1 MNLTTIRYV
10 ILTAL
15 RDFLFVGILGALIAS
30 VFLSH
35 FLASTV
41 MLEKQQMLSSF
52 TTGSAR
58 VVLVVGM
65 IVFICF
71 HIRRAFENREI
82 DLMLSRPISRASFI
96 FSYWLGFS
104 IVALLM
110 VSALAFYM
118 ICFFE
123 YDYTGLSIWVSSMV
137 LELFIIVAF
146 ALFTSVILKS
156 SVSSVLLCFGFYI
169 LSRMIGFFH
178 YVLEKAVTYTY
189 EYFEFYAQK
198 IIWLVS
204 FLMPRLDLFAQSKW
218 LVYGVDFSA
227 DNLIFPVIQT
237 LIYVPLL
244 LCLAIV
250 DFSRKQ
256 F

>member
-1 MNLTTIRYV
+1 MNNTTIRYV

-15 RDFLFVGILGALIAS
+15 RDFLFVGIMGALIAS
-30 VFLSH
+30 VFISH

-41 MLEKQQMLSSF
+41 LIEKKEMLSSF

-58 VVLVVGM
+58 AVLVVGM

-71 HIRRAFENREI
+71 HIRRAFENKEI

-96 FSYWLGFS
+96 FSYWVGFS

-110 VSALAFYM
+110 VSALAIYM
-118 ICFFE
+118 ICFYE
-123 YDYTGLSIWVSSMV
+123 YNYAGLSVWVASMSF
-137 LELFIIVAF
+137 ELFIVVAF
-146 ALFTSVILKS
+146 ALFTAVILKS
-156 SVSSVLLCFGFYI
+156 SVSAVLLCFGFYL

-178 YVLEKAVTYTY
+178 YVLEKLVPYTY

-204 FLMPRLDLFAQSKW
+204 FLVPRLDLFAQSKW
-218 LVYGVDFSA
+218 LVYGVDYSA
-227 DNLIFPVIQT
+227 DNLIYPVIQT

-244 LCLAIV
+244 LSLAIV
-250 DFSRKQ
+250 DFSKKQ